1 MRNKRKLNTIK
12 YSKIIK
18 ERLNIYKKDFEVYL
32 YIKEFNNTYK
42 VNIEDIDIK
51 KLNLS
56 NLYIRNDA
64 LTLLSTIEFKN
75 I

>member
-12 YSKIIK
+12 YNKLIK
-18 ERLNIYKKDFEVYL
+18 ERLNIYQKDFEVYL

-64 LTLLSTIEFKN
+64 LKLLKKLNLKI
-75 I
+75 